1 MIKRIIIDALA
12 LAVATLVVPGINIQK
27 PWWPGGV
34 LTLLG
39 VAVIFGIANAIVKPL
54 FKKLTGCLVMLTFGL
69 FLLVINGALMLLVSW
84 VCGQLGL
91 GWSVQGTG
99 DFWTGPPWWSSTF
112 AVAIEGGI
120 IVAVVSFLAAKL
132 LKDRKS

>member
-12 LAVATLVVPGINIQK
+12 LAVATLVVPGINIK
-27 PWWPGGV
+27 PPWWPGGV

-39 VAVIFGIANAIVKPL
+39 VAVIFGIVNAIVKPL
-54 FKKLTGCLVMLTFGL
+54 FRKLTGCFVMLSFGL
-69 FLLVINGALMLLVSW
+69 FLLVINGAMMLLVSW
-84 VCGQLGL
+84 LCGYFGL
-91 GWSVQGTG
+91 GWSVSGTG
-99 DFWTGPPWWSSTF
+99 PEWWQSIF
-112 AVAIEGGI
+112 AVAVEGGI